1 MAWFA
6 TDLFFQHLTMCIS
19 DVKHFILL
27 FVLWKRYKRCRI
39 ICRFTITSNSDEC
52 LDSSNAFSLL
62 LSSTRL
68 LIYKYF
74 LFTMPIAV
82 SNAMGVGS
90 ILLQLFIQRTITYFI
105 KYNKIPTW
113 LILVC
118 LKIVCRKL
126 HCTYLQDTK
135 QNKQAKPDLAVQS
148 MLRVDCITI
157 VHRKL
162 HCGFMRLHQNN
173 RMKQNQTWQFFCM
186 QSITL
191 LSSSWMVVASDWLHH
206 LHTDKYMRIC

>member
-90 ILLQLFIQRTITYFI
+90 ILLQLFKQRTIKYFI
-105 KYNKIPTW
+105 KYNKIPTRLRLTSSSPYRW
-113 LILVC
+113 VYENLLELLSHVHESESLISGVTGSNE
-118 LKIVCRKL
+118 KGS
-126 HCTYLQDTK
+126 T
-135 QNKQAKPDLAVQS
+135 
-148 MLRVDCITI
+148 
-157 VHRKL
+157 
-162 HCGFMRLHQNN
+162 
-173 RMKQNQTWQFFCM
+173 
-186 QSITL
+186 TL
-191 LSSSWMVVASDWLHH
+191 LLAGTHSES
-206 LHTDKYMRIC
+206 